1 MTGEQVRWIYAQ
13 YIREASI
20 DRLAEAVGFTHA
32 AVRRQLRKR
41 KLPTRGELVENG
53 AKTAARVEQQMITA
67 LLMARVDELR
77 KARGL
82 TVERL
87 AQESDLSM
95 FTIKG
100 VREELRDP
108 KLTTVLRI
116 CRGLDVTV
124 QELLSDLPFPVQ
136 PRPRIPRTRR
146 TPR

>member
-1 MTGEQVRWIYAQ
+1 MTGEQVRGIYAE
-13 YIREASI
+13 YLRGASI
-20 DRLAEAVGFTHA
+20 DRLARAVGFTHA

-41 KLPTRGELVENG
+41 KLPTRGELAANG

-95 FTIKG
+95 STIKLLK
-100 VREELRDP
+100 EELRDP
-108 KLTTVLRI
+108 QLTTLLRI

-124 QELLSDLPFPVQ
+124 QQLLGDLPLPAQ
-136 PRPRIPRTRR
+136 PRPRILRTRAGS
-146 TPR
+146 